1 MDNSLWILV
10 LLVINV
16 LMVGFILVILSRNKN
31 KGTELKQYFEGLK
44 EETSRQM
51 STNRTEINQALNA
64 QFRTVFETLRATS
77 KDQNDTL
84 KDFGKLFR
92 ENVREFNELQ
102 REKFNDLNLR
112 QERILLSTEER
123 LDKMRE
129 TVDEKLQKTLELR
142 IGKSFE
148 AVSHQLL
155 AVQKGLG
162 EMQSLAT
169 GVGDL
174 KRVLS
179 NVKSRGVLGEY
190 QLAAILENIL
200 APDQYESNVALK
212 SSGGE
217 RIEFAVKLPGN
228 RPGEPVYLPIDAKFP
243 QDAYNRLLDSYD
255 LGDKTTIGLCKLEL
269 FKAIRKSAQDICQK
283 YINPPITT
291 DFAILFLPM
300 ESLYAEVLR
309 DPVLSQM
316 LQKEYKVVVTG
327 PTTLAAMLNSLQMG
341 FKTLAIQQRSGEVWK
356 VLGEVKTEFGKF
368 GDLIHKAQKK
378 LNEAN
383 TDLDTL
389 VGTRTR
395 VIQRKL
401 KDIEELPEDNP
412 KIDKKTEEGRRE
424 MEDGC
429 QRSDVRSQ
437 K

>member
-1 MDNSLWILV
+1 MDNTLWILV

-16 LMVGFILVILSRNKN
+16 MLVGFVLVILSRNKN
-31 KGTELKQYFEGLK
+31 QGADLK
-44 EETSRQM
+44 EEMNRQM

-92 ENVREFNELQ
+92 ENVREFNDLQ
-102 REKFNDLNLR
+102 REKFSDLSLR
-112 QERILLSTEER
+112 QERMLQSTEER

-200 APDQYESNVALK
+200 APDQYESNVTLK

-217 RIEFAVKLPGN
+217 RVEFVVKLPGN

-243 QDAYNRLLDSYD
+243 QDAYNRLLDAYD
-255 LGDKTTIGLCKLEL
+255 LGDKTAIGLCKIEL

-283 YINPPITT
+283 YINPPVTT

-368 GDLIHKAQKK
+368 GDLIQKAQKK

-395 VIQRKL
+395 VIQRRL

-412 KIDKKTEEGRRE
+412 KIVKDN
-424 MEDGC
+424 
-429 QRSDVRSQ
+429 
-437 K
+437 

>member
-1 MDNSLWILV
+1 MILI
-10 LLVINV
+10 LLLINIMMLGYV
-16 LMVGFILVILSRNKN
+16 MFLLSRKN
-31 KGTELKQYFEGLK
+31 SQAAELKTYFEGLK
-44 EETSRQM
+44 EEMGRQM
-51 STNRTEINQALNA
+51 STNRVEINQALTA
-64 QFRTVFETLRATS
+64 QFLTVFETLRATS
-77 KDQNDTL
+77 KDQNESL

-102 REKFNDLNLR
+102 REKFSDLSLR
-112 QERILLSTEER
+112 QERILQSTEER

-148 AVSHQLL
+148 AVSNQLL

-179 NVKSRGVLGEY
+179 NVKTRGVLGEY

-217 RIEFAVKLPGN
+217 RVEFVVKLPGN

-243 QDAYNRLLDSYD
+243 SDAYTRLLDAYD
-255 LGDKTTIGLCKLEL
+255 LGDKTVIGLCKIEL
-269 FKAIRKSAQDICQK
+269 FKAVRKSAQDICQK
-283 YINPPITT
+283 YINPPVTT

-368 GDLIHKAQKK
+368 GDLIQKAQKK

-395 VIQRKL
+395 VIQRRL

-412 KIDKKTEEGRRE
+412 KLLKDN
-424 MEDGC
+424 
-429 QRSDVRSQ
+429 
-437 K
+437 